1 MVDLSMAMFNS
12 QMVAYFVM
20 IFPKK
25 IPGLKP
31 PLHGREL
38 LEEMLEAR
46 ILTYVRQRAL
56 LEMYAGGGYDTIEP
70 TFWFS

>member
-1 MVDLSMAMFNS
+1 M
-12 QMVAYFVM
+12 
-20 IFPKK
+20 
-25 IPGLKP
+25 KP

-56 LEMYAGGGYDTIEP
+56 LEMYAMYAGYDTIEP
-70 TFWFS
+70 TWIGLDKGTAWDDSISNGILH